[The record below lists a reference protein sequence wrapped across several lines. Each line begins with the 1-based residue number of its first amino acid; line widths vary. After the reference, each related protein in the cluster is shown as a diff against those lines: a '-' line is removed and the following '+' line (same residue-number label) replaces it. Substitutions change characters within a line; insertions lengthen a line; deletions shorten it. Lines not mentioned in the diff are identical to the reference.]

1 MHSLLFFWGPVST
14 LTAWVSVPS
23 EVDVRV
29 SDLATSSMVIL
40 LIKDVGLQRI
50 QINDSRM

>member
-1 MHSLLFFWGPVST
+1 MFATDKLTSHSECPG
-14 LTAWVSVPS
+14 PS

-40 LIKDVGLQRI
+40 LIKDVGFQRI